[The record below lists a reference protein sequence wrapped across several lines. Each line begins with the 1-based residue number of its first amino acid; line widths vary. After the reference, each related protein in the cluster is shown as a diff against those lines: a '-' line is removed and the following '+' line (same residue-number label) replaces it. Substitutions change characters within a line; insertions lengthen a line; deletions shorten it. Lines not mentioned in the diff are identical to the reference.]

1 MSEFRYPLPNG
12 DEFRLNIDHAHW
24 TDPEIL
30 KLLERIKH
38 ADLLYESLKKLVVE
52 MAPMNLIAQSQDYRD
67 AEVLLAL
74 LE

>member
-12 DEFRLNIDHAHW
+12 DEFLLNIILTHW

-38 ADLLYESLKKLVVE
+38 TNWPKEKGPE
-52 MAPMNLIAQSQDYRD
+52 GPLI
-67 AEVLLAL
+67 LLAAA
-74 LE
+74 